1 MTEQRYAGK
10 VALVT
15 GAGSGIGRAVALRLA
30 AEGAKVVGCDVDA
43 DGLDGTGKLLAAAGH
58 AADLVTADVTVQAD
72 IDQLVTRLPGDRIDL
87 LANVA
92 GVMDFFLPVTELDDA
107 TWDRVLAVNL
117 TGPMRLARA
126 VLPLMKQA
134 GKGAIVNIASIGG
147 LTGSV
152 AGSAYVASKHGLIGL
167 TRSTA
172 FLYGADGIRTNAI
185 CPGGVET
192 NIGRSAQPK
201 VEWAYERLSKSFA
214 GHVTRTAQPDEIA
227 TLVAWLGSDEAVNV
241 NGAIITSDG
250 GWTS

>member
-30 AEGAKVVGCDVDA
+30 AEGATVVGCDVDT

-72 IDQLVTRLPGDRIDL
+72 IDELVTRLPGDRIDL

-117 TGPMRLARA
+117 TGPMRLTRA
-126 VLPLMKQA
+126 VLPLMKVA

-172 FLYGADGIRTNAI
+172 FLYGADGIRTNAV

-214 GHVTRTAQPDEIA
+214 GHVTRTAAPDEIA

-241 NGAIITSDG
+241 NGAVITSDG